1 MAFFVNL
8 GFGYFTNMQYL
19 NNIWLLTV
27 ILISTTTMAQNLDA
41 YKWENRILLLKVSD
55 FSSGELKEQL
65 KTLQHH
71 PVELRNRD
79 ILIFIVTDDAVLD
92 TLKRKTALKSRQ
104 IIEAYGLKDFQG
116 LILIGKDGG
125 VKMKESFV
133 VNPKAI
139 FSLIDSMPMRQ
150 AEMKRSKKQ

>member
-1 MAFFVNL
+1 
-8 GFGYFTNMQYL
+8 MQYL

-133 VNPKAI
+133 VNPKVI

>member
-1 MAFFVNL
+1 
-8 GFGYFTNMQYL
+8 MQYL

-92 TLKRKTALKSRQ
+92 TLKRKTVLKSRQ

-125 VKMKESFV
+125 VKMKERFV
-133 VNPKAI
+133 VRPKAI

>member
-1 MAFFVNL
+1 
-8 GFGYFTNMQYL
+8 MQYL
-19 NNIWLLTV
+19 NNIWLLAV

-71 PVELRNRD
+71 PEELRNRD

-92 TLKRKTALKSRQ
+92 TLKRKTVLKSRQ

-125 VKMKESFV
+125 VKMKERFV
-133 VNPKAI
+133 VRPKAI

-150 AEMKRSKKQ
+150 AEMKHSKKQ

>member
-1 MAFFVNL
+1 
-8 GFGYFTNMQYL
+8 MQYL

>member
-1 MAFFVNL
+1 
-8 GFGYFTNMQYL
+8 MQYL

-92 TLKRKTALKSRQ
+92 TLKRKTVLKSRQ